1 MHLSKHSLLLSLSC
15 LPLMQV
21 VVGGEEVATRMIV
34 AIGILGVGEVL
45 LVVVATGIVIEVLA
59 VGRRPPL
66 VAARPKTATFM
77 VVTVILMVAMATT
90 ITTTTTDRVILV
102 VHQTRVALGT
112 KVSKPHLSLAACRG
126 LLRMA
131 WIIRRSHSSLS
142 PHHHRTNSHHP
153 HHRWRPTPCPHRSHS
168 RCDNRTVLKP
178 YGIVLVFFLLYCLT
192 LFCLQQG
199 WHYSVTPEH

>member
-45 LVVVATGIVIEVLA
+45 LVAAATETGIVIEVLA

-77 VVTVILMVAMATT
+77 VATVTLMVAMATT
-90 ITTTTTDRVILV
+90 IITTATDRVILV

-112 KVSKPHLSLAACRG
+112 KVSKPHLSLAACRE

-131 WIIRRSHSSLS
+131 
-142 PHHHRTNSHHP
+142 
-153 HHRWRPTPCPHRSHS
+153 
-168 RCDNRTVLKP
+168 
-178 YGIVLVFFLLYCLT
+178 
-192 LFCLQQG
+192 
-199 WHYSVTPEH
+199 